1 MIILGIDPGTAT
13 IGYGIL
19 ESIGRGVLESDKS
32 SKLTKVKPKIRC
44 LGYGL
49 IETSPDHSFPKRLEK
64 ISREFNQLIKKYRPD
79 LVAIESVFFFRNLKT
94 FIPVSRAEGVIILG
108 AAKNNVPVK
117 EFTPLQVKAR
127 VANYGRAEKEEVQ
140 RKIVKILRLK
150 TIPKPDDI
158 TDALGVALC
167 GALSPPISTIVKRT

>member
-13 IGYGIL
+13 IGYG
-19 ESIGRGVLESDKS
+19 VLECGKS
-32 SKLTKVKPKIRC
+32 SKLVKTKAKIHC

-49 IETSPDHSFPKRLEK
+49 IETTPDYPFPKRLQK
-64 ISREFNQLIKKYRPD
+64 ISREFNLLIKKYQPD

-108 AAKNNVPVK
+108 AAKNNILVK

-140 RKIVKILRLK
+140 RQIVKILGLK

-167 GALSPPISTIVKRT
+167 GIFSPSAAVISRTKTAHK